1 MEGMTL
7 ANVDLLRFMP
17 DWMQDDVSVQGLS
30 KGVSAVLQEAY
41 QESLRLTKW
50 DKIETATEEELDEYA
65 WEHDVKWDIS
75 TASVESKIATIQN
88 SDKVHQKL
96 GTKYS
101 IEQVIQDYF
110 GDGDVEEWFE
120 YDGKPGHF
128 RVRSKNIN
136 DVADNYLQFLEIL
149 DVIKRKSA
157 WLDSIVLRVDSNHDS
172 YAGMMCHP
180 IRHSTYTFE
189 EASN

>member
-65 WEHDVKWDIS
+65 WEHDVKWYIS

-128 RVRSKNIN
+128 RVRSKNI
-136 DVADNYLQFLEIL
+136 
-149 DVIKRKSA
+149 IKRKSA